1 MFVLNLAIFVVSLGY
16 SLVIPAM
23 PFYMETLGAGGRELG
38 WLTAIYALAQTICA
52 PFWGALS
59 DRIGRKPVISIG
71 MLGYAVS
78 LFLFGISSSFWT
90 LFIARSLSGILS
102 SATSAASMAYIG
114 DSVSEEDRSK
124 NMGQIG
130 AAMSIG
136 TVIGP
141 VIGGDLSGHSL
152 ALPFFVGAGISLIAF
167 ILILTILPESLT
179 KEQKPENE
187 RQSSLL
193 FLRDT
198 LGKHAWTVLILIFI
212 ASFCQTGLQ
221 GITGLYMVDKFSLN
235 STQVGI
241 VWMALAAVLVVAQG
255 VLVGYLAERF
265 QEKKLI
271 GIGLISGAS
280 CLFAMTLT
288 RGFVSVIV
296 VLCLFA
302 LTVALTVP
310 TLNASL
316 SKVAD
321 NNKGALMGIAS
332 TVRSLSKV
340 VGPLLF
346 GYLYEVNIEL
356 PYISGALVALVGV
369 GVCLTW
375 KGVNK
380 PL

>member
-1 MFVLNLAIFVVSLGY
+1 MFALNLATFVVSLGY

-38 WLTAIYALAQTICA
+38 WLTAVYALAQTVCA

-59 DRIGRKPVISIG
+59 DRIGRKPVVSIG
-71 MLGYAVS
+71 MFGYAVS
-78 LFLFGISSSFWT
+78 LFLFGMASSFWT

-102 SATSAASMAYIG
+102 SATAAASMAYIG
-114 DSVSEEDRSK
+114 DSVSEADRSR
-124 NMGQIG
+124 NMGRIG

-141 VIGGDLSGHSL
+141 VIGGALSGYSL
-152 ALPFFVGAGISLIAF
+152 ALPFFVGAGIAFIAF
-167 ILILTILPESLT
+167 ILILTVLPESLT
-179 KEQKPENE
+179 KTQKPEKGK
-187 RQSSLL
+187 RSSLP
-193 FLRDT
+193 FLREA
-198 LGKHAWTVLILIFI
+198 LGRHAQTVLILIFI

-221 GITGLYMVDKFSLN
+221 GITGLYVVDKFSLN

-255 VLVGYLAERF
+255 VLVGYLADRVS
-265 QEKKLI
+265 EKTLV
-271 GIGLISGAS
+271 GTGLISGAV
-280 CLFAMTLT
+280 CLLAITLT

-302 LTVALTVP
+302 LTVAVTVP

-321 NNKGALMGIAS
+321 ENKGTLMGIAS

-356 PYISGALVALVGV
+356 PYMGGAIVALLGV
-369 GVCLTW
+369 VICIAWEEPKET
-375 KGVNK
+375 
-380 PL
+380 